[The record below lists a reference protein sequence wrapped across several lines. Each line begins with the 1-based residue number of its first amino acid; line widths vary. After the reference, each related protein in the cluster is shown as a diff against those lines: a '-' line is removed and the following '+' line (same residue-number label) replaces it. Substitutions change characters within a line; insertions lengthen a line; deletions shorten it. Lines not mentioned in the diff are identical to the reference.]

1 MPAATLTS
9 KGQITIPAAVRLAL
23 GLNAGDRVE
32 FIQTTEGAF
41 AIVAST
47 NSVTALKG
55 LVRRPSRPVSIED
68 MNEAIAE
75 RGASGR

>member
-32 FIQTTEGAF
+32 FIQTAEGAF
-41 AIVAST
+41 AIVAAT
-47 NSVTALKG
+47 HSVTALKG

>member
-32 FIQTTEGAF
+32 FIQTAEGAF
-41 AIVAST
+41 AIVAAT
-47 NSVTALKG
+47 HSVTALKG

-75 RGASGR
+75 RGASGG